1 VVTQHR
7 EAHVHAV
14 RYAKHFVWRLND
26 DCQVD
31 DLTEFEGLTLA
42 AIKENLFGGTSFHHF
57 GFLSHYKVEAGTEAT
72 LLRDLLDK
80 QLIKEAHPAID
91 MRSPIFTDSDDL
103 ADLATLEAHVKNTD
117 VLMILLTPGILSR
130 PWCLLEIV
138 TAIKHD
144 VALLPIEVQRPGSH
158 YPFPDDKFYKKLLD
172 GQYLGKEAVALLES
186 KGITLKDVE
195 SGIRQVF
202 LKIALPFSPHKTK
215 MVREAEV
222 SNILKRCDFEI
233 SREHQLND
241 T

>member
-1 VVTQHR
+1 
-7 EAHVHAV
+7 
-14 RYAKHFVWRLND
+14 
-26 DCQVD
+26 
-31 DLTEFEGLTLA
+31 
-42 AIKENLFGGTSFHHF
+42 
-57 GFLSHYKVEAGTEAT
+57 
-72 LLRDLLDK
+72 
-80 QLIKEAHPAID
+80 
-91 MRSPIFTDSDDL
+91 
-103 ADLATLEAHVKNTD
+103 
-117 VLMILLTPGILSR
+117 
-130 PWCLLEIV
+130 
-138 TAIKHD
+138 
-144 VALLPIEVQRPGSH
+144 VQRPGSH